1 MGFFVSEYETYRDG
15 TLYTRKIKT
24 GEYYDLYRCVGC
36 GKSWKSNAKRIGHK
50 EAACRRYR

>member
-24 GEYYDLYRCVGC
+24 AELYDLYRCVGC
-36 GKSWKSNAKRIGHK
+36 GKSWKSNAKKIGHK
-50 EAACRRYR
+50 EAACRRHR